1 MLLSKTMLVGRT
13 IGQLKMH
20 LSIRKHNFYAKG
32 NGIEI
37 SYICIPVHAA
47 HMYYMCVVPYKTW
60 VCLTRLNHAANISS
74 IPFHYM

>member
-37 SYICIPVHAA
+37 SYVYLYMPHTCTICVLSHI
-47 HMYYMCVVPYKTW
+47 
-60 VCLTRLNHAANISS
+60 RLGYA
-74 IPFHYM
+74 